1 MIKGCIA
8 SFATHPFS
16 LFLKLLLMIL
26 QGIELVVAAM
36 LQKQLLVR
44 YSKSDY
50 EHEDFCVWH
59 QRERQ
64 SLSLG
69 SQRNLLY
76 LYLKRTQLYD
86 LIHS

>member
-8 SFATHPFS
+8 SFATHPLS

-50 EHEDFCVWH
+50 EHRLAEMK
-59 QRERQ
+59 
-64 SLSLG
+64 
-69 SQRNLLY
+69 
-76 LYLKRTQLYD
+76 LKRALNRINISQMK
-86 LIHS
+86 